1 MGRLTDGSINIYGK
15 GREQIDV
22 ATQNRLN
29 NPNGSHTTLGILGT
43 ALLPNL
49 LSGIAC
55 QVADSNCGGA
65 GSSVS
70 KSNSQE
76 VTPESLKKEIET
88 KLAEVGFEGKTVE
101 DINNELTALQSPEH
115 QLSQAVATAQA
126 ALDGQVQ
133 NFNNN
138 QLYLDS
144 NKNAYDAAIAKPD
157 AERTPQ
163 EKELIEAYELCR
175 EANQNIKD
183 NLIPEAEKQLE
194 AAQNAKSDRIGELQ
208 DAKRV
213 LEPLVKQLQ
222 ELELTNAV
230 DQYKNKESKKILSLI
245 KKINSE
251 TDQNKRVQLVREL
264 GAAVEAYYA
273 NHKEGECPTIDNLP
287 AAKNYLKVKNFKPDT
302 TQLDERVNAQ
312 QAELFR
318 GLGFGQRK
326 VS

>member
-22 ATQNRLN
+22 AKQNRLN

-76 VTPESLKKEIET
+76 VTPDSLKKTINE
-88 KLAEVGFEGKTVE
+88 KLTEVNCKDFESLTSELADLQGKQQGLDDAFNAADLKVQKLNQ
-101 DINNELTALQSPEH
+101 DISSYSKIIQDGEASYNELR
-115 QLSQAVATAQA
+115 
-126 ALDGQVQ
+126 
-133 NFNNN
+133 
-138 QLYLDS
+138 
-144 NKNAYDAAIAKPD
+144 AKP
-157 AERTPQ
+157 ASERTPEEQ
-163 EKELIEAYELCR
+163 DFIDGYEINKAYLEKLNKTDL
-175 EANQNIKD
+175 
-183 NLIPEAEKQLE
+183 P
-194 AAQNAKSDRIGELQ
+194 AAQSELSTAETAKINNTKRIGDLQ

-245 KKINSE
+245 KKLNSE
-251 TDQNKRVQLVREL
+251 TDQNKRVQLAREL

-273 NHKEGECPTIDNLP
+273 NHKKGECPTIDNLP
-287 AAKNYLKVKNFKPDT
+287 AAKNYLQVKNFKP
-302 TQLDERVNAQ
+302 EVPAF
-312 QAELFR
+312 ELPSD
-318 GLGFGQRK
+318 LGFGQRK